1 MLFPFKFIGK
11 MFSAKYHYIYFIMN
25 NLAKKNY
32 LSKINY
38 LSKRQHKNSYPGL
51 LDTEICAFNQHG
63 LYSLLMY
70 LFHKYLLSPSNI
82 WNNCLGTSSVGINKS
97 MKKPCLL
104 RTCKWRVKSPPANH
118 FHSLYGKWTFFCL
131 VFQQCFIIWHRLQ
144 KIISYL

>member
-1 MLFPFKFIGK
+1 

-82 WNNCLGTSSVGINKS
+82 
-97 MKKPCLL
+97 
-104 RTCKWRVKSPPANH
+104 
-118 FHSLYGKWTFFCL
+118 
-131 VFQQCFIIWHRLQ
+131 
-144 KIISYL
+144 